1 MPAADHGE
9 AGRAVEIGAVRQF
22 ADGLL
27 ARIDQVGIDLVGVRE
42 RPDAKHAVL
51 ALQRDMH
58 ALRNVVGDQ
67 RRDADAEID
76 VIAVAQFLRGAGRHL
91 VAVPACCFLGHQ
103 ALSLSRVVS
112 NSIFL
117 S

>member
-9 AGRAVEIGAVRQF
+9 AGGAVEIGAVRQF

-27 ARIDQVGIDLVGVRE
+27 ARIDQVRIDLVRVRE
-42 RPDAKHAVL
+42 RTDAEHAVL

-58 ALRNVVGDQ
+58 AFGNVVGDQ
-67 RRDADAEID
+67 RRDTDAEID
-76 VIAVAQFLRGAGRHL
+76 VIAVLQLLRGAGSHL
-91 VAVPACCFLGHQ
+91 VAIPAHR